1 MFRKVMIANRGEIA
15 LRVIRACRELGIKT
29 VAVYSEADRESLH
42 VRFADDDVCIGP
54 PPGRLSYLRIPS
66 LIAAAEVTGADA
78 IHPGYGFLAENAEFA
93 DTCRASNIVFIGPT
107 GDQIRAMGDK
117 ASARRLAAE
126 AGVPTVPGS
135 TGVLKD
141 AEEAVVVAEAI
152 GFPVIIKATA
162 GGGGK
167 GMRIAHD
174 AEQFAQLFSLAQNE
188 ALSAFGNGDVYVEK
202 YLARP
207 RHVEIQVLGDTHG
220 TVIHLGERDCSVQRR
235 HQKLIEE
242 SPSPALNADLRARMG
257 AAAVGLA
264 AAIDYVG
271 AGTIEFLLDEDGS
284 FYFMEMNTRIQVE
297 HPVTEMVTGHD
308 LVKEQI
314 RVAAGEPLSFG
325 ETPLIGHAIEVRI
338 NAEDPYRNF
347 QPCPGLIT
355 AYHPPGGPG
364 VRVDTHVYAGYT
376 VPPYYDSL
384 LAKLIVHG
392 RDRAEALARLGQALD
407 SFILEGVK
415 TTIPFLARVIRHPDF
430 VAGTDRHQV
439 PRARIAPAQA
449 RTLRGG
455 ARTAIRRGGRPGRTH
470 VRAGRGMKLDVVFSP
485 QELTPGEVDR
495 PHGLRDRRA
504 ARHDHDLR
512 GTASRCPRRR
522 SPPPTPRRRRGSS
535 SGARQPPMW
544 CSPAN
549 ATPCASRDSSSATRR
564 SR

>member
-1 MFRKVMIANRGEIA
+1 MFRKVMVANRGEIA
-15 LRVIRACRELGIKT
+15 LRVIRACHELGVRT

-54 PPGRLSYLRIPS
+54 PQSRLSYLRIPN

-117 ASARRLAAE
+117 ASARRLAQE

-135 TGVLKD
+135 ADVLQD
-141 AEEAVVVAEAI
+141 PDEAVAVAEEI

-167 GMRIAHD
+167 GMRIAND
-174 AEQFAQLFSLAQNE
+174 AEQFAQLFALAQNE
-188 ALSAFGNGDVYVEK
+188 ALSAFGNGDVYLER
-202 YLARP
+202 YLAAP
-207 RHVEIQVLGDTHG
+207 RHVEIQVLGDNHG
-220 TVIHLGERDCSVQRR
+220 RVIHLGERDCSVQRR

-242 SPSPALNADLRARMG
+242 SPSPAMTPALRAAMG
-257 AAAVGLA
+257 DAAVQLA
-264 AAIDYVG
+264 SAIAYSG
-271 AGTIEFLLDEDGS
+271 AGTIEFLLDTDGS

-325 ETPLIGHAIEVRI
+325 TTPLVGHAIEVRI

-347 QPCPGLIT
+347 QPCPGVIT

-364 VRVDTHVYAGYT
+364 VRVDSHVYAGYT

-407 SFILEGVK
+407 VFVLEGIT

-430 VAGTDRHQV
+430 VAGKVDTRFLEREPHLL
-439 PRARIAPAQA
+439 RAE
-449 RTLRGG
+449 TH
-455 ARTAIRRGGRPGRTH
+455 RPDYREG
-470 VRAGRGMKLDVVFSP
+470 
-485 QELTPGEVDR
+485 
-495 PHGLRDRRA
+495 
-504 ARHDHDLR
+504 
-512 GTASRCPRRR
+512 
-522 SPPPTPRRRRGSS
+522 
-535 SGARQPPMW
+535 
-544 CSPAN
+544 
-549 ATPCASRDSSSATRR
+549 
-564 SR
+564 

>member
-1 MFRKVMIANRGEIA
+1 MFRKVLVANRGEIA
-15 LRVIRACRELGIKT
+15 LRVIRACRELGVGT

-54 PPGRLSYLRIPS
+54 PQGRLSYLKIPN

-93 DTCRASNIVFIGPT
+93 DTCRASNIAFIGPT

-117 ASARRLAAE
+117 ASARRLAKE

-135 TGVLKD
+135 PGVMAD
-141 AEEAVVVAEAI
+141 VEEAQVVAGEI
-152 GFPVIIKATA
+152 GYPVIIKATA

-167 GMRIAHD
+167 GMRIAND

-202 YLARP
+202 FLARP
-207 RHVEIQVLGDTHG
+207 RHVEIQVLGDQHG
-220 TVIHLGERDCSVQRR
+220 RVAHLGERDCSVQRR

-242 SPSPALNADLRARMG
+242 SPSPALTPELRAQMG
-257 AAAVGLA
+257 EAAVRLSS
-264 AAIDYVG
+264 AIEYVG

-297 HPVTEMVTGHD
+297 HPVTEMVTGID
-308 LVKEQI
+308 IVKEQI
-314 RVAAGEPLSFG
+314 RVAAGEPLSFD
-325 ETPLIGHAIEVRI
+325 EVNLQGHSIEVRI

-347 QPCPGLIT
+347 QPSPGLIT

-364 VRVDTHVYAGYT
+364 VRVDTHVYAGYS

-430 VAGTDRHQV
+430 VAGNIDTKFLEREPQL
-439 PRARIAPAQA
+439 
-449 RTLRGG
+449 LRPEP
-455 ARTAIRRGGRPGRTH
+455 I
-470 VRAGRGMKLDVVFSP
+470 
-485 QELTPGEVDR
+485 EE
-495 PHGLRDRRA
+495 
-504 ARHDHDLR
+504 
-512 GTASRCPRRR
+512 
-522 SPPPTPRRRRGSS
+522 
-535 SGARQPPMW
+535 
-544 CSPAN
+544 
-549 ATPCASRDSSSATRR
+549 
-564 SR
+564 